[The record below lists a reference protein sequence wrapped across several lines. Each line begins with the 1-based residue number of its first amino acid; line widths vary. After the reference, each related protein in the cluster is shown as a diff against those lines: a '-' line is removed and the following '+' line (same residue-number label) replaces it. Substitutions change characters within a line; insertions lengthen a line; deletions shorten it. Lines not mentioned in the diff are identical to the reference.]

1 MKIKIIDSSVVF
13 KWFSKGEI
21 DRDLAIKLLNNHIS
35 KKIQL
40 MVPDLIFYEIAN
52 AWATKSALSIIE
64 IEANL
69 SKLEEANLKVEQIGF
84 KFIKQAVV
92 FSKKYHVSVYD
103 AAYAILAQEK
113 KCDLITAD
121 DKFADKINLTFVK
134 KLSDYSD

>member
-13 KWFSKGEI
+13 KWFGRGEI
-21 DRDLAIKLLNNHIS
+21 DRDLAVKLLNSHIS

-40 MVPDLIFYEIAN
+40 IVPDLIFYEIAN
-52 AWATKSALSIIE
+52 AWATKSALSAVE